1 MKKFLLILI
10 IAVIACAEVEEKV
23 QKEDKLKVILHDFLN
38 FIDFEDPTI
47 VELLFDKLIKKIKDW
62 VKEGLIKGKE
72 LIDKVKNAIEKGK
85 DILEDLKD
93 SISQGVD
100 LLKKKGIWD
109 EIVKYVKTG
118 GKLAATTLCS
128 NYLTPVV
135 CAPLVEIVFNIVF
148 K

>member
-10 IAVIACAEVEEKV
+10 IAVIACVEVEEKV

-38 FIDFEDPTI
+38 FIDFEDPNI
-47 VELLFDKLIKKIKDW
+47 VELGLLNKIKDFI
-62 VKEGLIKGKE
+62 KKTILKGKE
-72 LIDKVKNAIEKGK
+72 LFDKVKNAIEKGK

-109 EIVKYVKTG
+109 EIVKTIKTG

-128 NYLTPVV
+128 TYLTSVV
-135 CAPLVEIVFNIVF
+135 CTPLVEIVFNIVF

>member
-47 VELLFDKLIKKIKDW
+47 VELGLLDKIKNFIKKTM
-62 VKEGLIKGKE
+62 LKGKE